1 MKRILI
7 TAIGSM
13 STECVIK
20 QLRKQDVFIVGCDI
34 YPAEWHYE
42 SMLCDVVYKA
52 PLAKNE
58 DEYVSFLLNVCK
70 KHSISYIFPSTDLE
84 IDVLR
89 KYRDKFAD
97 INVVLCMQDE
107 DVLNI
112 SRNKYNLYKKFE
124 YDNVVNMPKTLLYS
138 PDLSIEYPCIA
149 KPWDGRSSEGVKIIR
164 NKQDFSS
171 ITGNKYILQELKEG
185 NIITVDYIRDAK
197 NFIDVVIARR
207 ELLRTKNGAGL
218 TVKCFKSST
227 IDKIVSHI
235 GNVLNVNGCIN
246 MEFIES
252 DGNYFLIDINPRF
265 SAGIAYSVLSGY
277 DMVNNH
283 LCCFEGRKIEEIKS
297 IEEMIIVKKYEEV
310 VINVKNIVS
319 L

>member
-1 MKRILI
+1 MK
-7 TAIGSM
+7 
-13 STECVIK
+13 K
-20 QLRKQDVFIVGCDI
+20 
-34 YPAEWHYE
+34 
-42 SMLCDVVYKA
+42 
-52 PLAKNE
+52 
-58 DEYVSFLLNVCK
+58 
-70 KHSISYIFPSTDLE
+70 
-84 IDVLR
+84 
-89 KYRDKFAD
+89 
-97 INVVLCMQDE
+97 
-107 DVLNI
+107 
-112 SRNKYNLYKKFE
+112 NLYKKFE
-124 YDNVVNMPKTLLYS
+124 YDNVVSMPKTLLYS

-149 KPWDGRSSEGVKIIR
+149 KPWDGRSSEGLKIIR
-164 NKQDFSS
+164 NKQDFLS
-171 ITGNKYILQELKEG
+171 ITGNKYIIQELKEG
-185 NIITVDYIRDAK
+185 NIVTVDYIRDAK

-207 ELLRTKNGAGL
+207 EVLRTKNGAGL
-218 TVKCFKSST
+218 TVKCFKSAT